1 MKAARNERIA
11 RRALRGTLLE
21 TERIMTTTLI
31 DGFNLTAEQVIAIA
45 RNPHLK
51 VGLAQSSR
59 DALKQSRDYIES
71 TWMHDEAPMMYS
83 FNTGVGLLKDTRIK
97 VEHIELFQSQMIKAH
112 AAGMGEPFSEEVSRA
127 TMLLRANAFASN
139 YSAPRVE
146 VVDRLL
152 AFLNAGIHPLM
163 PQKGSVGASGDLAPL
178 AYLAAAIAGFEE
190 AEVIYQGHRMTAPQA
205 ITEANIGPVKFDL
218 KAKDAS
224 ALINGCTVTLAVAV
238 LAAHDARSLLSDA
251 CVSLGL
257 TLEAMRAEMSA
268 FDDRIHQA
276 RPHAGQIK
284 TAAIIRR
291 LLQGS
296 TRTTHEARAVQLP
309 EELRRTDIPYTP
321 RIQDV
326 YSLRCAPQVY
336 GPVFD
341 ALDYIDTIVAKEI
354 NSATDNPLIF
364 GKDGGGFEIISGGN
378 FHGQYLAQA
387 MDLLA
392 MAVTDLGSICERR
405 IARLIDPTLS
415 WGLPRN
421 LMSGVRGVNT
431 GYPVVQC
438 SMSSLVME
446 NRTLCMPGSVDSIP
460 AKGNSEDHVS
470 NSTWCSRKA
479 ATVVANT
486 QYIVGVE
493 MLFAAQAITMTE
505 SLLSGFMLGNGTQ
518 AAYDEVRRQIPA
530 CLDGDRWFHDDIAI
544 ARSFVISG
552 SVRAAVEK
560 TIGKFA

>member
-1 MKAARNERIA
+1 MNI
-11 RRALRGTLLE
+11 
-21 TERIMTTTLI
+21 II
-31 DGFNLTAEQVIAIA
+31 DGFSLNAAQAVMAA
-45 RNPHLK
+45 RDTG
-51 VGLAQSSR
+51 VRVSLADSAR
-59 DALKQSRDYIES
+59 AALKQSRDYIEAN
-71 TWMHDEAPMMYS
+71 WMHDEAPMMYS

-97 VEHIELFQSQMIKAH
+97 VENSKLFQTQMIKAH
-112 AAGMGEPFSEEVSRA
+112 AAGMGEPFLEEVSRA

-152 AFLNAGIHPLM
+152 AFLNAGIHPVM
-163 PQKGSVGASGDLAPL
+163 PQKGSVGTSGDLAPL
-178 AYLAAAIAGFEE
+178 AYLAAALAGFDE
-190 AEVIYQGHRMTAPQA
+190 AEVMYRGQRMPAPDAIQQA
-205 ITEANIGPVKFDL
+205 GIGEVKFAL
-218 KAKDAS
+218 EAKDAS
-224 ALINGCTVTLAVAV
+224 ALINGCTVTLAVGL
-238 LAAHDARSLLSDA
+238 LAAHDARTMLVDA
-251 CVSLGL
+251 CISLGL

-268 FDDRIHQA
+268 FDERIHRA

-284 TAAIIRR
+284 AAGIARR
-291 LLQGS
+291 LLNGS
-296 TRTTHEARAVQLP
+296 TRTTHAARAVQLS
-309 EELRRTDIPYTP
+309 EESRRTDIPYAP

-341 ALDYIDTIVAKEI
+341 ALDYIDSIVGREI

-364 GKDGGGFEIISGGN
+364 EKHGGGFEIISGGN

-438 SMSSLVME
+438 SMSALVME

-460 AKGNSEDHVS
+460 SKGNSEDHVS
-470 NSTWCSRKA
+470 NSTWCARKA
-479 ATVVANT
+479 ATIVANT
-486 QYIVGVE
+486 QVIVGVE
-493 MLFAAQAITMTE
+493 MLLAAQGITMSE
-505 SLLSGFMLGNGTQ
+505 EALAGFSLAPGTQ
-518 AAYDEVRRQIPA
+518 AAYDEIRRQIPA
-530 CLDGDRWFHDDIAI
+530 CLDGDRWFHHDIAL
-544 ARSFVISG
+544 AHGFVISG
-552 SVRAAVEK
+552 SVRAAVEQVV
-560 TIGKFA
+560 GALDHPAG

>member
-1 MKAARNERIA
+1 MS
-11 RRALRGTLLE
+11 
-21 TERIMTTTLI
+21 TTTI
-31 DGFNLTAEQVIAIA
+31 DGFTLTAAQVVAVA
-45 RNPHLK
+45 RDRGIEVN
-51 VGLAQSSR
+51 LAASSR
-59 DALKQSRDYIES
+59 AALKESRDFIES

-97 VEHIELFQSQMIKAH
+97 VQDINLFQTQLIKAH

-152 AFLNAGIHPLM
+152 AFVNAGIHPIM

-178 AYLAAAIAGFEE
+178 AYLAAAIAGFEQ
-190 AEVIYQGHRMTAPQA
+190 AEVMYQGKRMSAPEA
-205 ITEANIGPVKFDL
+205 IRASGVGPVEFEL
-218 KAKDAS
+218 KAKDTS
-224 ALINGCTVTLAVAV
+224 ALINGCTVSLAVAL
-238 LAAHDARSLLSDA
+238 LAAADARNLLSDA
-251 CVSLGL
+251 CLSLGL
-257 TLEAMRAEMSA
+257 TLEAMRAEMAA
-268 FDDRIHQA
+268 FDPRIHQA
-276 RPHAGQIK
+276 RPHVGQIK
-284 TAAIIRR
+284 TAAIMRK
-291 LLQGS
+291 LLDGS
-296 TRTTHEARAVQLP
+296 TRTTHAARAVQFP
-309 EELRRTDIPYTP
+309 EELRRTDIPYTA

-341 ALDYIDTIVAKEI
+341 ALDYIDTILEKET

-392 MAVTDLGSICERR
+392 MAVTDLGSIVERR
-405 IARLIDPTLS
+405 VARLIDPTLS

-421 LMSGVRGVNT
+421 LMTGIRGVNT

-438 SMSSLVME
+438 SLSSLVME

-470 NSTWCSRKA
+470 NSTWCARKA
-479 ATVVANT
+479 ATVVSNT

-493 MLFAAQAITMTE
+493 LLLAAQALTMTE
-505 SLLSGFMLGNGTQ
+505 SLLPGVVLGQGTS
-518 AAYDEVRRQIPA
+518 AAYAAVRSQIPA
-530 CLDGDRWFHDDIAI
+530 CLDGDRWFHDDIET
-544 ARSFVISG
+544 ARSFITTG
-552 SVRAAVEK
+552 SVRKAVEAQ
-560 TIGKFA
+560 IGKFV

>member
-1 MKAARNERIA
+1 MSNV
-11 RRALRGTLLE
+11 T
-21 TERIMTTTLI
+21 I
-31 DGFNLTAEQVIAIA
+31 DGFNLTAEEVLAVA
-45 RNPHLK
+45 RNGATVELS
-51 VGLAQSSR
+51 ATSR
-59 DALKQSRDYIES
+59 AALKESRDYIES

-97 VEHIELFQSQMIKAH
+97 VEHIELFQTQLIKAH
-112 AAGMGEPFSEEVSRA
+112 SGGIGEPFSEEVSRA

-152 AFLNAGIHPLM
+152 AFINAGIHPIM

-178 AYLAAAIAGFEE
+178 AYLAAAIAGFDE
-190 AEVIYQGHRMTAPQA
+190 AEVMYKGARMPAAEA
-205 ITEANIGPVKFDL
+205 ITRAEVGPVKFDL

-224 ALINGCTVTLAVAV
+224 ALINGCTASLAVAV
-238 LAAHDARSLLSDA
+238 LAAKDARDLLTDA
-251 CVSLGL
+251 CLSLGL

-268 FDDRIHQA
+268 FDPRIQQA
-276 RPHAGQIK
+276 RPHPGQIK
-284 TAAIIRR
+284 TASVVRK
-291 LLQGS
+291 LLKGS
-296 TRTTHEARAVQLP
+296 TRTTHEARAVQFP
-309 EELRRTDIPYTP
+309 DELRRTDTPYTP

-326 YSLRCAPQVY
+326 YSLRCTPQVY

-341 ALDYIDTIVAKEI
+341 ALDYIDTIVKNEI

-392 MAVTDLGSICERR
+392 MAITDLGSICERR
-405 IARLIDPTLS
+405 VARLIDPTMS

-421 LMSGVRGVNT
+421 LMSGLRGVNT

-438 SMSSLVME
+438 SLSSLVME
-446 NRTLCMPGSVDSIP
+446 NRTLSMPGSVDSIP
-460 AKGNSEDHVS
+460 SKANSEDHIS
-470 NSTWCSRKA
+470 NSTWCARKA
-479 ATVVANT
+479 HTVVQNT

-493 MLFAAQAITMTE
+493 MLLAAQALTMTE
-505 SLLSGFMLGNGTQ
+505 HLLPGFKLGEGTQ
-518 AAYDEVRRQIPA
+518 AAYDEIRKQIPA
-530 CLDGDRWFHDDIAI
+530 CLEGDRWFHNDIQVAH
-544 ARSFVISG
+544 SFVTSG
-552 SVRAAVEK
+552 SVRQAVTSQLGE
-560 TIGKFA
+560 FV

>member
-1 MKAARNERIA
+1 
-11 RRALRGTLLE
+11 
-21 TERIMTTTLI
+21 MTTTLI
-31 DGFNLTAEQVIAIA
+31 DGFTLTAEQVIAIA
-45 RNPHLK
+45 RDPANK

-59 DALKQSRDYIES
+59 DALKESRDYIEA

-83 FNTGVGLLKDTRIK
+83 FNTGVGLLKDTRVT
-97 VEHIELFQSQMIKAH
+97 VEHIGLFQTQLIKAH
-112 AAGMGEPFSEEVSRA
+112 AAGIGEPFSEEVSRA

-152 AFLNAGIHPLM
+152 AFLNAGIHPIM

-178 AYLAAAIAGFEE
+178 AYLAAAIAGFDE
-190 AEVIYQGHRMTAPQA
+190 AEVMYQGKRMSAPEA
-205 ITEANIGPVKFDL
+205 ITQAGIGPVQFEL

-224 ALINGCTVTLAVAV
+224 ALINGCTASLAVAV
-238 LAAHDARSLLSDA
+238 LAAHDARNLLADA

-268 FDDRIHQA
+268 FDPRIHQA

-284 TAAIIRR
+284 TAAIMRN
-291 LLQGS
+291 LLKGS
-296 TRTTHEARAVQLP
+296 TRTTHEARAVQFP
-309 EELRRTDIPYTP
+309 EESRRTDIPYTA

-341 ALDYIDTIVAKEI
+341 ALDYIDTIVNTEI

-392 MAVTDLGSICERR
+392 MAVADLGSICERR

-421 LMSGVRGVNT
+421 LMSGIRGVNT

-470 NSTWCSRKA
+470 NSTWCARKA
-479 ATVVANT
+479 ATVIANA

-493 MLFAAQAITMTE
+493 MLLAAQGLTMTE
-505 SLLSGFMLGNGTQ
+505 ELLPGFVLGQGTQ

-530 CLDGDRWFHDDIAI
+530 CLDGDRWFHHDIQVAQ
-544 ARSFVISG
+544 SFVTTG

-560 TIGKFA
+560 KIGSFV

>member
-1 MKAARNERIA
+1 MQLA
-11 RRALRGTLLE
+11 
-21 TERIMTTTLI
+21 I
-31 DGFNLTAEQVIAIA
+31 DGFSLTAAQVVEIA
-45 RNPHLK
+45 RNRE
-51 VGLAQSSR
+51 SR
-59 DALKQSRDYIES
+59 VTLLDASRAALEHSRAYIET
-71 TWMHDEAPMMYS
+71 TWMHDQAPMMYS

-97 VEHIELFQSQMIKAH
+97 VEHIGLFQTQLIKAH
-112 AAGMGEPFSEEVSRA
+112 AAGLGEPFSEEVTRA

-178 AYLAAAIAGFEE
+178 SYLAAALAGFEQ
-190 AEVIYQGHRMTAPQA
+190 AEVMYQGQRMSARDA
-205 ITEANIGPVKFDL
+205 IVRANIGPVEFEL

-224 ALINGCTVTLAVAV
+224 ALINGCTTSLAIAV
-238 LAAHDARSLLSDA
+238 LSTHDAHGLLANA
-251 CVSLGL
+251 CISLGL

-268 FDDRIHQA
+268 FDARIHQA
-276 RPHAGQIK
+276 RPHVGQVKIAELVRQLLAG
-284 TAAIIRR
+284 
-291 LLQGS
+291 S
-296 TRTTHEARAVQLP
+296 SRTSHAARAMQLP
-309 EELRRTDIPYTP
+309 EELRRTDIEYTP

-326 YSLRCAPQVY
+326 YSLRCAPQVL
-336 GPVFD
+336 GPVFG
-341 ALDYIDTIVAKEI
+341 ALNYIDGIIATEI

-364 GKDGGGFEIISGGN
+364 GKTDGDGFEIISGGN

-392 MAVTDLGSICERR
+392 ISIADLGSICERR

-421 LMSGVRGVNT
+421 LMSGLRGVNT
-431 GYPVVQC
+431 GYPVVAC

-446 NRTLCMPGSVDSIP
+446 NRTLCTPGSVDSVP

-470 NSTWCSRKA
+470 NSSWCARKA
-479 ATVVANT
+479 ATVVTNT

-493 MLFAAQAITMTE
+493 MLLAAQAITMTE
-505 SLLSGFMLGNGTQ
+505 ALLPGFVLGAGTQ
-518 AAYDEVRRQIPA
+518 AAFDAVRAKIAP
-530 CLDGDRWFHDDIAI
+530 CLDGDRWFHDDIATAHELI
-544 ARSFVISG
+544 LNDTVRHAVQARLGNWI
-552 SVRAAVEK
+552 
-560 TIGKFA
+560 

>member
-1 MKAARNERIA
+1 MSE
-11 RRALRGTLLE
+11 
-21 TERIMTTTLI
+21 TLI
-31 DGFNLTAEQVIAIA
+31 DGFTLTADQVLAVA
-45 RNPHLK
+45 RDPSIK

-59 DALKQSRDYIES
+59 DALAESRAYIEAN
-71 TWMHDEAPMMYS
+71 WMHDEAPMMYS
-83 FNTGVGLLKDTRIK
+83 FNTGVGLLKDTRIS
-97 VEHIELFQSQMIKAH
+97 VDHIALFQTQMIRAH

-152 AFLNAGIHPLM
+152 AFVNAGIHPVM

-178 AYLAAAIAGFEE
+178 AYLAAAIAGFDE
-190 AEVIYQGHRMTAPQA
+190 AEVMYRGRRMPAPQA
-205 ITEANIGPVKFDL
+205 IAEAGIAPVKFDL
-218 KAKDAS
+218 QAKDAS
-224 ALINGCTVTLAVAV
+224 ALINGCTVSLAVAV
-238 LAAHDARSLLSDA
+238 LATADAHNLLADA

-257 TLEAMRAEMSA
+257 TLEAMRAEMA
-268 FDDRIHQA
+268 GFDERIHKA
-276 RPHAGQIK
+276 RPQPGQIK
-284 TAAIIRR
+284 TAAIVRK
-291 LLQGS
+291 LLAGS
-296 TRTTHEARAVQLP
+296 TRATHEARAVQFP
-309 EELRRTDIPYTP
+309 DELRRTDIAYTP

-341 ALDYIDTIVAKEI
+341 ALDYIDTIVNNEI
-354 NSATDNPLIF
+354 NAATDNPLIF
-364 GKDGGGFEIISGGN
+364 PKDGGGFEIISGGN

-392 MAVTDLGSICERR
+392 MVVTDLGSICERR

-421 LMSGVRGVNT
+421 LMTGIRGVNT

-438 SMSSLVME
+438 SMSALVME
-446 NRTLCMPGSVDSIP
+446 NRTLCTPGSVDSIP
-460 AKGNSEDHVS
+460 SKGNSEDHIS
-470 NSTWCSRKA
+470 NSTWCARKA

-486 QYIVGVE
+486 RYIVGVE
-493 MLFAAQAITMTE
+493 MLLAAQALTMTE
-505 SLLSGFMLGNGTQ
+505 GLLPGVVLGAGTQ

-530 CLDGDRWFHDDIAI
+530 CLDGDRWFHNDIDVAH
-544 ARSFVISG
+544 SFVTSG
-552 SVRAAVEK
+552 SVRKAVEEK
-560 TIGKFA
+560 VGRFA

>member
-1 MKAARNERIA
+1 M
-11 RRALRGTLLE
+11 
-21 TERIMTTTLI
+21 TELLI
-31 DGFNLTAEQVIAIA
+31 DGFTLSAQQVLAVA
-45 RNPHLK
+45 RDASIK
-51 VGLAQSSR
+51 VGLAASSR
-59 DALKQSRDYIES
+59 AALKESRDYIEAN
-71 TWMHDEAPMMYS
+71 WMHDEAPMMYS
-83 FNTGVGLLKDTRIK
+83 FNTGVGLLKDTRIS
-97 VEHIELFQSQMIKAH
+97 VDHIELFQTQMIRAH

-152 AFLNAGIHPLM
+152 DFVNAGIHPVM

-178 AYLAAAIAGFEE
+178 AYLAAAIAGFDE
-190 AEVIYQGHRMTAPQA
+190 AEVIYRGRRMSAPQA
-205 ITEANIGPVKFDL
+205 IAEAGLAPVRFDL

-224 ALINGCTVTLAVAV
+224 ALINGCTVSLAVAV
-238 LAAHDARSLLSDA
+238 LAADDARNLLSDA
-251 CVSLGL
+251 CLSLGL
-257 TLEAMRAEMSA
+257 TLEAMRAEMA
-268 FDDRIHQA
+268 GFDERIHKA
-276 RPHAGQIK
+276 RPHPGQIK
-284 TAAIIRR
+284 TAAIVRK
-291 LLQGS
+291 LLAGS
-296 TRTTHEARAVQLP
+296 TRASHEARAVQFP
-309 EELRRTDIPYTP
+309 DELRRTDIAYTP

-341 ALDYIDTIVAKEI
+341 ALDYIDTIIGNEI
-354 NSATDNPLIF
+354 NAATDNPLIF

-421 LMSGVRGVNT
+421 LMTGIRGVNT

-460 AKGNSEDHVS
+460 SKGNSEDHIS
-470 NSTWCSRKA
+470 NSTWCARKA

-486 QYIVGVE
+486 RYIVGVE
-493 MLFAAQAITMTE
+493 MLLAAQALTMTE
-505 SLLSGFMLGNGTQ
+505 SLLPGFVLGAGTQ

-530 CLDGDRWFHDDIAI
+530 CLEGDRWFHNDIEVAH
-544 ARSFVISG
+544 SFVASG
-552 SVRAAVEK
+552 SVRAAVEAK
-560 TIGKFA
+560 IGKFA

>member
-1 MKAARNERIA
+1 
-11 RRALRGTLLE
+11 
-21 TERIMTTTLI
+21 MTTTTI
-31 DGFNLTAEQVIAIA
+31 DGFTLTAAQVVAVA
-45 RNPHLK
+45 RNPNIE
-51 VGLAQSSR
+51 VNLAPSSR
-59 DALKQSRDYIES
+59 AALKESRDYIES

-97 VEHIELFQSQMIKAH
+97 VQDINLFQTQLIKAH
-112 AAGMGEPFSEEVSRA
+112 SAGMGEPFSEEVSRA

-152 AFLNAGIHPLM
+152 AFVNAGIHPIM

-178 AYLAAAIAGFEE
+178 SYLAAAIAGFEE
-190 AEVIYQGHRMTAPQA
+190 AEVMYQGERMSAPEA
-205 ITEANIGPVKFDL
+205 IRRSQVGPVEFEL

-224 ALINGCTVTLAVAV
+224 ALINGCTVSLAVAL
-238 LAAHDARSLLSDA
+238 LAAEDARNLLSDA
-251 CVSLGL
+251 CLSLGL

-268 FDDRIHQA
+268 FDPRIHAA

-284 TAAIIRR
+284 TAAIIRN
-291 LLQGS
+291 LMEGS
-296 TRTTHEARAVQLP
+296 TRATHAARAVQFP
-309 EELRRTDIPYTP
+309 DELRRSDIPYTN

-341 ALDYIDTIVAKEI
+341 ALDYIDTILAKET

-364 GKDGGGFEIISGGN
+364 SKDGGGFEIISGGN

-392 MAVTDLGSICERR
+392 MAVADLGSIVERR
-405 IARLIDPTLS
+405 VARLIDPTLS

-421 LMSGVRGVNT
+421 LMSGIRGVNT

-438 SMSSLVME
+438 SLSSLVME

-470 NSTWCSRKA
+470 NSTWCARKA
-479 ATVVANT
+479 KTVVENT

-493 MLFAAQAITMTE
+493 LLLAAQALTMTE
-505 SLLSGFMLGNGTQ
+505 HLLPGFVLGKGTQ
-518 AAYDEVRRQIPA
+518 AAYESVRSQIPA
-530 CLDGDRWFHDDIAI
+530 CLDGDRWFHNDIQV
-544 ARSFVISG
+544 AREFVVSG
-552 SVRAAVEK
+552 SVRKAVEAK
-560 TIGKFA
+560 IGQFV

>member
-1 MKAARNERIA
+1 MS
-11 RRALRGTLLE
+11 
-21 TERIMTTTLI
+21 TTISI
-31 DGFNLTAEQVIAIA
+31 DGFTLTAEQVVALA
-45 RNPHLK
+45 RDTGTK
-51 VGLAQSSR
+51 VTLADSSR
-59 DALKQSRDYIES
+59 KALKESRDFIEAN
-71 TWMHDEAPMMYS
+71 WMHDAAPMMYS
-83 FNTGVGLLKDTRIK
+83 FNTGVGLLKDTRIEVK
-97 VEHIELFQSQMIKAH
+97 NIALFQTQMIKAH
-112 AAGMGEPFSEEVSRA
+112 AAGIGEPFSEEVSRA

-152 AFLNAGIHPLM
+152 DFINAGIHPVM

-178 AYLAAAIAGFEE
+178 AYLAAAIAGFDE
-190 AEVIYQGHRMTAPQA
+190 AEVMYQGKRMAAPAA
-205 ITEANIGPVKFDL
+205 IKLAGLSPIQFEL
-218 KAKDAS
+218 QAKDAS
-224 ALINGCTVTLAVAV
+224 ALINGCTVSLAVAV
-238 LAAHDARSLLSDA
+238 LASHDARNLLADA
-251 CVSLGL
+251 CLSLGL

-268 FDDRIHQA
+268 FDPRIHQA

-284 TAAIIRR
+284 TAAVMRT
-291 LLQGS
+291 LLEGS

-309 EELRRTDIPYTP
+309 DELRRTDIPYTP

-341 ALDYIDTIVAKEI
+341 ALDYIDTIIDKEI

-421 LMSGVRGVNT
+421 LMSGIRGVNT

-460 AKGNSEDHVS
+460 AKVNSEDHVS
-470 NSTWCSRKA
+470 NSTWCARKA
-479 ATVVANT
+479 ATVVGNT
-486 QYIVGVE
+486 QYIIGVE
-493 MLFAAQAITMTE
+493 ILLAAQALTMTE
-505 SLLSGFMLGNGTQ
+505 ELLAGFVMGKGTQ

-530 CLDGDRWFHDDIAI
+530 CLDGDRWFDRDIAI
-544 ARSFVISG
+544 AHSFVTSG

-560 TIGKFA
+560 KIGKFI

>member
-1 MKAARNERIA
+1 M
-11 RRALRGTLLE
+11 
-21 TERIMTTTLI
+21 TELLI
-31 DGFNLTAEQVIAIA
+31 DGFTLSAQQVLAVA
-45 RNPHLK
+45 RDASIK
-51 VGLAQSSR
+51 VGLAASSR
-59 DALKQSRDYIES
+59 AALKESRDYIEAN
-71 TWMHDEAPMMYS
+71 WMHDEAPMMYS
-83 FNTGVGLLKDTRIK
+83 FNTGVGLLKDTRIS
-97 VEHIELFQSQMIKAH
+97 VDHIELFQTQMIRAH

-152 AFLNAGIHPLM
+152 DFVNAGIHPVM

-178 AYLAAAIAGFEE
+178 AYLAAAIAGFDE
-190 AEVIYQGHRMTAPQA
+190 AEVMYRGKRMRAPQA
-205 ITEANIGPVKFDL
+205 ITEAGLSPVKFDL

-224 ALINGCTVTLAVAV
+224 ALINGCTVSLAVAV
-238 LAAHDARSLLSDA
+238 LAADDARNLLSDA
-251 CVSLGL
+251 CLSLGL
-257 TLEAMRAEMSA
+257 TLEAMRAEMA
-268 FDDRIHQA
+268 GFDERIHKA
-276 RPHAGQIK
+276 RPHPGQIK
-284 TAAIIRR
+284 TAAIIRK
-291 LLQGS
+291 LLAGS
-296 TRTTHEARAVQLP
+296 TRASHEARAVQFP
-309 EELRRTDIPYTP
+309 DELRRTDIAYTP

-341 ALDYIDTIVAKEI
+341 ALDYIDTIIGNEI
-354 NSATDNPLIF
+354 NAATDNPLIF

-421 LMSGVRGVNT
+421 LMTGIRGVNT

-460 AKGNSEDHVS
+460 SKGNSEDHIS
-470 NSTWCSRKA
+470 NSTWCARKA

-486 QYIVGVE
+486 RYIVGVE
-493 MLFAAQAITMTE
+493 MLLAAQALTMTE
-505 SLLSGFMLGNGTQ
+505 SLLPGFVLGVGTQ

-530 CLDGDRWFHDDIAI
+530 CLEGDRWFHNDIEI
-544 ARSFVISG
+544 AHSFVVSG
-552 SVRAAVEK
+552 SVRAAVEGK
-560 TIGKFA
+560 IGKFA

>member
-1 MKAARNERIA
+1 
-11 RRALRGTLLE
+11 
-21 TERIMTTTLI
+21 MTTPILI
-31 DGFNLTAEQVIAIA
+31 DGFNLTADKVVAIA
-45 RNPHLK
+45 RDPSIK

-71 TWMHDEAPMMYS
+71 TWMHDDAPMMYS

-97 VEHIELFQSQMIKAH
+97 VEHIELFQTQMIRAH
-112 AAGMGEPFSEEVSRA
+112 SAGIGEPFSEEVSRA

-152 AFLNAGIHPLM
+152 DFLNAGIHPLM

-178 AYLAAAIAGFEE
+178 AYLAAAIAGFDE
-190 AEVIYQGHRMTAPQA
+190 AEVMYKGRKMSAPQA
-205 ITEANIGPVKFDL
+205 ISEAGIGPVKFDL

-224 ALINGCTVTLAVAV
+224 ALINGCTASLAVAA
-238 LAAHDARSLLSDA
+238 LAAHDARNLLSDA
-251 CVSLGL
+251 CLSLGL

-268 FDDRIHQA
+268 FDERIHIA
-276 RPHAGQIK
+276 RPHPGQIK
-284 TAAIIRR
+284 TAAIVRN
-291 LLQGS
+291 LLKGS
-296 TRTTHEARAVQLP
+296 TRTTHEARAVQFP
-309 EELRRTDIPYTP
+309 DELRRTDIPYTP

-341 ALDYIDTIVAKEI
+341 ALDYIDTIIKNET

-364 GKDGGGFEIISGGN
+364 AKDGGGFEIISGGN

-392 MAVTDLGSICERR
+392 MAITDLGSIVERR

-421 LMSGVRGVNT
+421 LMSGIRGVNT

-446 NRTLCMPGSVDSIP
+446 NRTLSMPGSVDSIP
-460 AKGNSEDHVS
+460 SKGNSEDHIS

-479 ATVVANT
+479 ATVIANT

-493 MLFAAQAITMTE
+493 MLLAAQALTMTE
-505 SLLSGFMLGNGTQ
+505 SLLPGFVLGQGTQ
-518 AAYDEVRRQIPA
+518 AAYEQIRKEIPA
-530 CLDGDRWFHDDIAI
+530 CLDGDRWFHQDIQA
-544 ARSFVISG
+544 AHSFVTTG
-552 SVRAAVEK
+552 SVRNAVEK
-560 TIGKFA
+560 KIGKFA

>member
-1 MKAARNERIA
+1 
-11 RRALRGTLLE
+11 
-21 TERIMTTTLI
+21 MTQVSI
-31 DGFNLTAEQVIAIA
+31 DGLNLTAAQVTAAA
-45 RNPHLK
+45 RDTSVK
-51 VGLAQSSR
+51 VALAPSSR
-59 DALKQSRDYIES
+59 AALKKSRDYIDN
-71 TWMHDEAPMMYS
+71 TWMHDEAPMMYG

-97 VEHIELFQSQMIKAH
+97 VEHIDLFQTQLIKAH
-112 AAGMGEPFSEEVSRA
+112 AAGLGEPFSEEVSRA

-152 AFLNAGIHPLM
+152 AFLNAGIHPIM

-178 AYLAAAIAGFEE
+178 AYLAAAVAGFAQ
-190 AEVIYQGHRMTAPQA
+190 AEVMYRGKRMSAPEA
-205 ITEANIGPVKFDL
+205 IKLSGIGEVEFGL

-224 ALINGCTVTLAVAV
+224 ALINGCTVSLAVAV
-238 LAAHDARSLLSDA
+238 LAAHDARNLLSDA
-251 CVSLGL
+251 CLALGL

-268 FDDRIHQA
+268 FDPRIHLA

-284 TAAIIRR
+284 TAAIIRK
-291 LLQGS
+291 LLAGS
-296 TRTTHEARAVQLP
+296 TRTTHEARAVQFP
-309 EELRRTDIPYTP
+309 EELRRTDVPYTA

-341 ALDYIDTIVAKEI
+341 ALDYIDRIVGREI

-364 GKDGGGFEIISGGN
+364 DKDGGGFEIISGGN

-392 MAVTDLGSICERR
+392 ICVADLGSICERR
-405 IARLIDPTLS
+405 VARLIDPTLS

-438 SMSSLVME
+438 SLSSLVME
-446 NRTLCMPGSVDSIP
+446 NRTLCMPGSVDSVP

-470 NSTWCSRKA
+470 NSIWCARKA

-493 MLFAAQAITMTE
+493 MLLAAQALTMTE
-505 SLLSGFMLGNGTQ
+505 SLLPGFVLGEGTK
-518 AAYDEVRRQIPA
+518 AAFEEVRRQIPA
-530 CLDGDRWFHDDIAI
+530 CLDGDRWYHDDIVTAQ
-544 ARSFVISG
+544 RFVTTG
-552 SVRAAVEK
+552 SVRKAVVEK
-560 TIGKFA
+560 IGEFVDG

>member
-1 MKAARNERIA
+1 MTRI
-11 RRALRGTLLE
+11 T
-21 TERIMTTTLI
+21 I
-31 DGFNLTAEQVIAIA
+31 DGFTLNAEQVSRVA
-45 RNPHLK
+45 RDPSTK
-51 VGLAQSSR
+51 VALAQSSR

-71 TWMHDEAPMMYS
+71 TWMHDQAPMMYS

-97 VEHIELFQSQMIKAH
+97 VADIELFQTQLIKAH
-112 AAGMGEPFSEEVSRA
+112 AAGMGEPFSEEVCRA

-152 AFLNAGIHPLM
+152 AFINAGIHPIM

-190 AEVIYQGHRMTAPQA
+190 AEVIYQGKRMPAPQA
-205 ITEANIGPVKFDL
+205 IAESGIGAVHFDL
-218 KAKDAS
+218 KAKDTS
-224 ALINGCTVTLAVAV
+224 ALINGCTVSLAVAV
-238 LAAHDARSLLSDA
+238 LAATDARNLLSDA
-251 CVSLGL
+251 CLSLGL

-284 TAAIIRR
+284 TAAIMRN
-291 LLQGS
+291 LLAGS

-309 EELRRTDIPYTP
+309 EELRRTDIPYTA

-341 ALDYIDTIVAKEI
+341 ALDYIDTIVSKEI

-405 IARLIDPTLS
+405 IARIIDPALS

-470 NSTWCSRKA
+470 NSTWCARKA

-493 MLFAAQAITMTE
+493 MLLAAQALTMTE
-505 SLLSGFMLGNGTQ
+505 DVLDGFVMGRGTQ

-530 CLDGDRWFHDDIAI
+530 CLDGDRWFHNDIVSAL
-544 ARSFVISG
+544 SFVVTG
-552 SVRAAVEK
+552 SVRAAVESR
-560 TIGKFA
+560 IGVFV

>member
-1 MKAARNERIA
+1 
-11 RRALRGTLLE
+11 
-21 TERIMTTTLI
+21 MTTLCI
-31 DGFNLTAEQVIAIA
+31 DGFTLTAGQVVALA
-45 RNPHLK
+45 RDPGIKVTLADSARAALK
-51 VGLAQSSR
+51 ESR
-59 DALKQSRDYIES
+59 DFIEAN
-71 TWMHDEAPMMYS
+71 WMHDEAPMMYS
-83 FNTGVGLLKDTRIK
+83 FNTGVGLLKDTRVTVANIG
-97 VEHIELFQSQMIKAH
+97 LFQTQMIRAH
-112 AAGMGEPFSEEVSRA
+112 AAGLGDPFSEEISRA

-152 AFLNAGIHPLM
+152 AFVNAGIHPVM

-178 AYLAAAIAGFEE
+178 AYLAAAIAGFDE
-190 AEVIYQGHRMTAPQA
+190 AEVIYQGQRMSAPAA
-205 ITEANIGPVKFDL
+205 IARAGIGEVTFTL
-218 KAKDAS
+218 QAKDAS
-224 ALINGCTVTLAVAV
+224 ALINGCTVSLAVAV
-238 LAAHDARSLLSDA
+238 LAAHDARNMLSDA
-251 CVSLGL
+251 CLSLGL

-268 FDDRIHQA
+268 FDERIHRA
-276 RPHAGQIK
+276 RPHTGQIK
-284 TAAIIRR
+284 TAAIVRK
-291 LLQGS
+291 LLSGS
-296 TRTTHEARAVQLP
+296 TRTTHAARARQLP
-309 EELRRTDIPYTP
+309 EELRRTDIEYTA

-326 YSLRCAPQVY
+326 YSLRCAPQVF

-341 ALDYIDTIVAKEI
+341 ALDYIDNIVGKEI

-392 MAVTDLGSICERR
+392 MAVADLGSICERR

-421 LMSGVRGVNT
+421 LMSGIRGVNT

-470 NSTWCSRKA
+470 NSTWCARKA
-479 ATVVANT
+479 AIVVANT

-493 MLFAAQAITMTE
+493 MLLAAQAITMTE
-505 SLLSGFMLGNGTQ
+505 AQMEGFVLGQGTQ
-518 AAYDEVRRQIPA
+518 AAYQEIRRQIPA
-530 CLDGDRWFHDDIAI
+530 CLDGDRWFHDDIAV
-544 ARSFVISG
+544 AQSFVVSG
-552 SVRAAVEK
+552 SVRAAV
-560 TIGKFA
+560 IGAIGEFV

>member
-1 MKAARNERIA
+1 
-11 RRALRGTLLE
+11 
-21 TERIMTTTLI
+21 MTTISI
-31 DGFNLTAEQVIAIA
+31 DGFTLTAQQVIAAA
-45 RNPHLK
+45 RDKTVK
-51 VGLAQSSR
+51 VDLAASSR
-59 DALKQSRDYIES
+59 AALKESRDYIEA

-97 VEHIELFQSQMIKAH
+97 VENIELFQTQLIMAH

-152 AFLNAGIHPLM
+152 AFLNAGIHPIM

-178 AYLAAAIAGFEE
+178 AYLAAAVAGFEQ
-190 AEVIYQGHRMTAPQA
+190 AEVMYQGKKMTAPEA
-205 ITEANIGPVKFDL
+205 IALANIGPVKFDL
-218 KAKDAS
+218 KAKDTS
-224 ALINGCTVTLAVAV
+224 ALINGCTVSLAVAV
-238 LAAHDARSLLSDA
+238 LAAADSRNLLSDA
-251 CVSLGL
+251 CLSLGL

-268 FDDRIHQA
+268 FDPRIHQA

-284 TAAIIRR
+284 TAAIIRN
-291 LLQGS
+291 LLAGS
-296 TRTTHEARAVQLP
+296 TRTTHEARSVQFP
-309 EELRRTDIPYTP
+309 EESRRTDIPYSS

-341 ALDYIDTIVAKEI
+341 ALDYIDTIVDKEI

-364 GKDGGGFEIISGGN
+364 SKDGGGFEIISGGN

-392 MAVTDLGSICERR
+392 MAVADMGSICERR

-470 NSTWCSRKA
+470 NSTWCARKA

-486 QYIVGVE
+486 QYIIGVE
-493 MLFAAQAITMTE
+493 MLLAAQALTMTE
-505 SLLSGFMLGNGTQ
+505 SLLPGFVLGKGTQ

-530 CLDGDRWFHDDIAI
+530 CLDGDRWFHNDILA
-544 ARSFVISG
+544 AQSFVVSG
-552 SVRAAVEK
+552 SVRKAVEAK
-560 TIGKFA
+560 IGEFV

>member
-1 MKAARNERIA
+1 TI
-11 RRALRGTLLE
+11 T
-21 TERIMTTTLI
+21 I
-31 DGFNLTAEQVIAIA
+31 DGFNLSAQQVVDVA
-45 RNPHLK
+45 RAPHLP
-51 VGLAQSSR
+51 VTLAASSR
-59 DALKQSRDYIES
+59 AALKESRDYIES

-97 VEHIELFQSQMIKAH
+97 VEHIELFQTQLIKAH
-112 AAGMGEPFSEEVSRA
+112 CAGIGEPFSEEVSRA

-152 AFLNAGIHPLM
+152 AFLNAGIHPIM

-178 AYLAAAIAGFEE
+178 SYLAAAIAGFDE
-190 AEVIYQGHRMTAPQA
+190 AEVMYQGQRMSAPEA
-205 ITEANIGPVKFDL
+205 ITKSGVGPVKFDL

-224 ALINGCTVTLAVAV
+224 ALINGCTASLAVAV
-238 LAAHDARSLLSDA
+238 LVAHDSRNLLSDA
-251 CVSLGL
+251 CLSLGL
-257 TLEAMRAEMSA
+257 TLEAMRAEMAA
-268 FDDRIHQA
+268 FDPRIQQA

-284 TAAIIRR
+284 TAAIIRK
-291 LLQGS
+291 LLSGS
-296 TRTTHEARAVQLP
+296 TRTTHEARAVQFP
-309 EELRRTDIPYTP
+309 EESRRTDIPYSA

-326 YSLRCAPQVY
+326 YSLRCSPQVY

-341 ALDYIDTIVAKEI
+341 ALDYIDNIVDKEI

-364 GKDGGGFEIISGGN
+364 SKEEAEGGGFEIISGGN

-392 MAVTDLGSICERR
+392 MAITDLGSICERR

-470 NSTWCSRKA
+470 NSTWCARKA

-486 QYIVGVE
+486 QYIIGVE
-493 MLFAAQAITMTE
+493 MLLAAQALTMTE
-505 SLLSGFMLGNGTQ
+505 DLLPGFVLGEGTQ
-518 AAYDEVRRQIPA
+518 AAYQEIRRQIPA
-530 CLDGDRWFHDDIAI
+530 CLDGDRWFHNDIAV
-544 ARSFVISG
+544 AQSFVVSG
-552 SVRAAVEK
+552 SVRAAVIKKVGE
-560 TIGKFA
+560 FA

>member
-1 MKAARNERIA
+1 MNM
-11 RRALRGTLLE
+11 LS
-21 TERIMTTTLI
+21 I
-31 DGFNLTAEQVIAIA
+31 DGFTLSAQQVVEVA
-45 RNPHLK
+45 RNAGATVTLADSARAALK
-51 VGLAQSSR
+51 ESR
-59 DALKQSRDYIES
+59 DFIEAN
-71 TWMHDEAPMMYS
+71 WMHDEAPMMYS

-97 VEHIELFQSQMIKAH
+97 VEHIGLFQTQMIKAH
-112 AAGMGEPFSEEVSRA
+112 AAGLGEPFSEEVSRA

-152 AFLNAGIHPLM
+152 AFLNAGIHPVM

-178 AYLAAAIAGFEE
+178 SYLAAAIAGFDE
-190 AEVIYQGHRMTAPQA
+190 AEVIWRGQRMPAAQA
-205 ITEANIGPVKFDL
+205 IEQAGIGEVKFEL

-224 ALINGCTVTLAVAV
+224 ALINGCTVSLAVAV
-238 LAAHDARSLLSDA
+238 LAAHDARNLLSDA

-276 RPHAGQIK
+276 RPHAGQIG
-284 TAAIIRR
+284 TAAIIRA
-291 LLQGS
+291 LLAGS
-296 TRTTHEARAVQLP
+296 TRATHAARAVQLP
-309 EELRRTDIPYTP
+309 EELRRTDIPYTA

-341 ALDYIDTIVAKEI
+341 ALGYIDTIVDKEI

-392 MAVTDLGSICERR
+392 MVVTDLGSICERR

-421 LMSGVRGVNT
+421 LMTGVRGVNT

-438 SMSSLVME
+438 SMSALVME
-446 NRTLCMPGSVDSIP
+446 NRTLCTPGSVDSIP
-460 AKGNSEDHVS
+460 AKGNSEDHIS
-470 NSTWCSRKA
+470 NSTWCARKA

-486 QYIVGVE
+486 RYIVGVE
-493 MLFAAQAITMTE
+493 MLLAAQAVTMTE
-505 SLLSGFMLGNGTQ
+505 SLLDGFVLGQGTQ
-518 AAYDEVRRQIPA
+518 AAYEEIRRQIPA
-530 CLDGDRWFHDDIAI
+530 CLDGDRWFHHDIEI
-544 ARSFVISG
+544 AHSFIVSG

-560 TIGKFA
+560 KIGKFA

>member
-1 MKAARNERIA
+1 
-11 RRALRGTLLE
+11 
-21 TERIMTTTLI
+21 MTNFTI
-31 DGFNLTAEQVIAIA
+31 DGFTLTAEQVISAA
-45 RNPHLK
+45 RDTSVK
-51 VGLAQSSR
+51 VELADSSR
-59 DALKQSRDYIES
+59 AALKESRDYIEN

-97 VEHIELFQSQMIKAH
+97 VEHIELFQTQLIKAH

-152 AFLNAGIHPLM
+152 AFLNAGIHPIM

-178 AYLAAAIAGFEE
+178 SYLAAAVAGFPQ
-190 AEVIYQGHRMTAPQA
+190 AVVMYQGKRMSAPEA
-205 ITEANIGPVKFDL
+205 IKLAKLGPVEFDL

-224 ALINGCTVTLAVAV
+224 ALINGCTVSLAVAV
-238 LAAHDARSLLSDA
+238 LAARDARNLLSDA
-251 CVSLGL
+251 CISLGL

-268 FDDRIHQA
+268 FDPRIHQA

-284 TAAIIRR
+284 TAAVIRK
-291 LLQGS
+291 LMKGS
-296 TRTTHEARAVQLP
+296 TRATHEARAVQFP
-309 EELRRTDIPYTP
+309 EELRRTDIPYTN

-341 ALDYIDTIVAKEI
+341 ALDYIDTIVDKEI

-364 GKDGGGFEIISGGN
+364 SKDGGGFEIISGGN
-378 FHGQYLAQA
+378 FHGQYLAQV

-392 MAVTDLGSICERR
+392 MAVADLGSICERR
-405 IARLIDPTLS
+405 VARLIDPTLS

-421 LMSGVRGVNT
+421 LMTGVRGVNT

-438 SMSSLVME
+438 SLSSLVME

-470 NSTWCSRKA
+470 NSTWCARKA

-493 MLFAAQAITMTE
+493 MLLAAQGLTMTE
-505 SLLSGFMLGNGTQ
+505 ALLPGFVLGEGTQ
-518 AAYDEVRRQIPA
+518 AAYEEVRRRIPA
-530 CLDGDRWFHDDIAI
+530 CLDGDRWFHDDIVA
-544 ARSFVISG
+544 AQSFVTTG
-552 SVRAAVEK
+552 SVRKAVEAK
-560 TIGKFA
+560 IGEFA